1 MRLEILANQ
10 DQAIYRT
17 EMMAGDRE
25 AAGAIAGMIDLYGR
39 PLPERGEAIRGVTA
53 GKRWSGTCVHADE
66 IRLIV
71 EIDTEVFVTV
81 SPADLEIE

>member
-1 MRLEILANQ
+1 
-10 DQAIYRT
+10 
-17 EMMAGDRE
+17 MASETMVGDRE
-25 AAGAIAGMIDLYGR
+25 AAGAIAGMQELYGLS
-39 PLPERGEAIRGVTA
+39 LPDRGQAIRGITA

-66 IRLIV
+66 IRVIV

>member
-1 MRLEILANQ
+1 MSSEL
-10 DQAIYRT
+10 
-17 EMMAGDRE
+17 MAGDRE

-39 PLPERGEAIRGVTA
+39 PLPERGEAIRGITA

-71 EIDTEVFVTV
+71 EVDAEVFITV
-81 SPADLEIE
+81 PPADLEIE